1 MDLALLFLFSF
12 APLPD
17 LQDYHNLRA
26 AAFNS
31 QARELT
37 QKTAD
42 LSESRGKCFV
52 FYLTWGS
59 VSAPTGCSPRDSGRL
74 LSSRVGSSLTTSSYC
89 FFYSAI
95 PAAANASLREQLG
108 GTQAAL
114 RAKEAEFAALAH

>member
-1 MDLALLFLFSF
+1 MDLVLLFLFSF

-42 LSESRGKCFV
+42 LTESRGM
-52 FYLTWGS
+52 
-59 VSAPTGCSPRDSGRL
+59 
-74 LSSRVGSSLTTSSYC
+74 
-89 FFYSAI
+89 
-95 PAAANASLREQLG
+95 
-108 GTQAAL
+108 
-114 RAKEAEFAALAH
+114 

>member
-1 MDLALLFLFSF
+1 MDLVLLFLFSF
-12 APLPD
+12 ALLPD

-52 FYLTWGS
+52 FYLTWGA
-59 VSAPTGCSPRDSGRL
+59 SAHP
-74 LSSRVGSSLTTSSYC
+74 
-89 FFYSAI
+89 
-95 PAAANASLREQLG
+95 LG
-108 GTQAAL
+108 VVPEI
-114 RAKEAEFAALAH
+114 RADC